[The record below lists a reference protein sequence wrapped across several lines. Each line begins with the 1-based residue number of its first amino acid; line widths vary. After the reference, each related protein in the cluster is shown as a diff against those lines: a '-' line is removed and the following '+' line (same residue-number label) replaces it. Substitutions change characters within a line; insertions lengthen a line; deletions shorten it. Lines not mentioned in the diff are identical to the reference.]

1 MGVAWSHAHR
11 DTGRWRE
18 RERARERKRGREG
31 GREAPHT
38 HHTHSP
44 AVVCVA
50 RWLAGRRPP
59 RGPAHSAQ
67 WTASSFERG
76 ARWLVVRAAAQPR
89 PHPQTELRFGADW
102 RTMLLPYASA
112 KRKGGGAAASLP
124 WYCSWTA
131 GVADATAA
139 MAARAAGEENMA
151 IGRGLSVTGSLWL
164 EAVSCID
171 SLILMLSFKRGV
183 GP

>member
-1 MGVAWSHAHR
+1 MVTRTQRHR
-11 DTGRWRE
+11 QME
-18 RERARERKRGREG
+18 RERARAREKEREG
-31 GREAPHT
+31 GRERSTTHAPHAQ
-38 HHTHSP
+38 SRG
-44 AVVCVA
+44 CVRRA
-50 RWLAGRRPP
+50 LAGRTQAPARP
-59 RGPAHSAQ
+59 RALGAVDSKLVRTRRAL
-67 WTASSFERG
+67 ASR
-76 ARWLVVRAAAQPR
+76 ARSRAAAQPR